1 MRGVLRSGPVS
12 FPGRPPTFSFQK
24 SVVTVGTVADRYRA
38 MKARN
43 MSINP
48 GEHIISDLLNGNAAV
63 EKVTVVEKN
72 LPMTP
77 WSDGMLS
84 NFGLTHGI
92 NTTDIL
98 DPLLQKVG

>member
-1 MRGVLRSGPVS
+1 
-12 FPGRPPTFSFQK
+12 
-24 SVVTVGTVADRYRA
+24 

-48 GEHIISDLLNGNAAV
+48 GEHIISDLLTGNAAV

-77 WSDGMLS
+77 WSDGL
-84 NFGLTHGI
+84 LP
-92 NTTDIL
+92 IL
-98 DPLLQKVG
+98 V